1 MKSSAM
7 TLLCAKN
14 IDEMTIDELDF
25 TFEEKLAL
33 KKKFRTLGYDLD
45 KTIEWLI
52 LQLRDLDNL
61 LMKYKIKEFRK
72 AKREGKKK

>member
-7 TLLCAKN
+7 TILCVKN

>member
-1 MKSSAM
+1 M
-7 TLLCAKN
+7 TLLCAKS
-14 IDEMTIDELDF
+14 IDKTTIDELDF
-25 TFEEKLAL
+25 TLEEKLAL
-33 KKKFRTLGYDLD
+33 KKKFRALGYDLD

-52 LQLRDLDNL
+52 LQLRDLDDL

>member
-52 LQLRDLDNL
+52 LQLRDLDDL

>member
-1 MKSSAM
+1 M

-52 LQLRDLDNL
+52 LQLRDLDGL

>member
-7 TLLCAKN
+7 TLICAKS
-14 IDEMTIDELDF
+14 IDQMTIDELDF
-25 TFEEKLAL
+25 TLEEKLAL
-33 KKKFRTLGYDLD
+33 KKKFCALGYDLD

-52 LQLRDLDNL
+52 LQLRDLDDL

>member
-7 TLLCAKN
+7 TLLCVKN

-33 KKKFRTLGYDLD
+33 KKKFRALGYDLD

-52 LQLRDLDNL
+52 LQLRDLDDL

>member
-1 MKSSAM
+1 M

-25 TFEEKLAL
+25 IFEEKLAL
-33 KKKFRTLGYDLD
+33 KKKFRALGYDLD

-52 LQLRDLDNL
+52 LQLRDLDDL

-72 AKREGKKK
+72 AKREAKKK